1 VIGVE
6 LPVGSGYGDPVV
18 VRLDV
23 AGVTHTFRV
32 HVDGPH
38 VDVESALG
46 HVALTRRPR
55 LVDPAELV
63 AEGSLLAPMPGSV
76 IDVRVGVGDH
86 VSEGDT
92 LVVMEAMKMQH
103 AIAAPA
109 AGVVVELGAEV
120 GSQVDAGTVL
130 AVVDADATETLE
142 LAHEGE
148 TP

>member
-1 VIGVE
+1 
-6 LPVGSGYGDPVV
+6 
-18 VRLDV
+18 
-23 AGVTHTFRV
+23 
-32 HVDGPH
+32 
-38 VDVESALG
+38 
-46 HVALTRRPR
+46 
-55 LVDPAELV
+55 
-63 AEGSLLAPMPGSV
+63 MPGSV

-130 AVVDADATETLE
+130 AVVDADAAESLE
-142 LAHEGE
+142 PAHEGE